1 MESRDSKLF
10 KKVSPALKKKNFFP
24 WKIFLWETF
33 LFSLTL
39 GLGII
44 VAFRLN
50 RFQGIQRIS
59 LPPISLG
66 QVIFYFILGT
76 LFTLAFISFKKFKRK
91 GRILLKAFFVLSVF
105 FGGLISV
112 TFLLPEFWISD
123 IFALVLAGILIFIWL
138 KKPSVFLHDL
148 LMVFSIS
155 GIAGALGVNFDPW
168 MVVTLLVIFSI
179 YDFIAVYK
187 TKHMVKM
194 ARELTKMGII
204 SALIIPQQF
213 SDFKRPLK
221 EVRPGGKFLILG
233 GGDIAFPLFLCA
245 SLVSQGILKSFII
258 ALFATFGLVLSFYF
272 FISQKTRKPIPALPP
287 IAFCSIIGFLITRL
301 F

>member
-1 MESRDSKLF
+1 MEGRDSKLF
-10 KKVSPALKKKNFFP
+10 KKVSPILKKKNFFP
-24 WKIFLWETF
+24 WKIFLWEAL

-50 RFQGIQRIS
+50 RFQGIQETS
-59 LPPISLG
+59 LPSISLG
-66 QVIFYFILGT
+66 EVIFYFVLGT
-76 LFTLAFISFKKFKRK
+76 FFVGGLISFKKFKKK

-105 FGGLISV
+105 FGGLISI
-112 TFLLPEFWISD
+112 TFLLPEFWMSD
-123 IFALVLAGILIFIWL
+123 IFALVLIGILIFIWL

-148 LMVFSIS
+148 LIVFSIS

-245 SLVSQGILKSFII
+245 SLVSQGIWGSLIVAFFALIGLFVSFLI
-258 ALFATFGLVLSFYF
+258 FVT
-272 FISQKTRKPIPALPP
+272 QKKRKPIPALPP
-287 IAFCSIIGFLITRL
+287 IAFCSIIGFLITL
-301 F
+301 II